1 MVNVTSSN
9 VSNTDNYT
17 FSMNANVDGTVDI
30 TLNGAVVSTGTAVKA
45 GTTLDVPMTLTSESN
60 NEIAAVF
67 TPDPNYV
74 PGADMK
80 LANTDPININLT
92 VVRNNSYAALT
103 NIYFAPNGTSSGNG
117 TKENP
122 VDIYTAV
129 KYVQPGQTIVI
140 TEGTYLLDSTVRVE
154 RGVNG
159 TAEKNIDKTCIR
171 LPGQVCRYGIRR

>member
-1 MVNVTSSN
+1 MVNVTSAK
-9 VSNTDNYT
+9 VANTESYT

-103 NIYFAPNGTSSGNG
+103 NIYVAPNGTSSGNG
-117 TKENP
+117 LSL
-122 VDIYTAV
+122 IH
-129 KYVQPGQTIVI
+129 I
-140 TEGTYLLDSTVRVE
+140 
-154 RGVNG
+154 
-159 TAEKNIDKTCIR
+159 
-171 LPGQVCRYGIRR
+171 